1 MVQILNSGSNPTSGL
16 GSNRLS
22 SERVRRKNEARRL
35 EILHAAARVFRRR
48 GLAAAGMREIADEAD
63 LSPGNLYHYFSGK
76 DEILLFCQDR
86 TLEHML
92 AAVKAACASKVP
104 VAEQLRAV
112 MSAHVHCMLDELEGA
127 TAHLEVEA
135 LPEPLRAPIIA
146 KRDAYERAVR
156 ALVAQGMKRGE
167 FAAGDASLVTRA
179 MLGAVN
185 WTARWYRP
193 DGARSVTEIARSLSD
208 YLVRGLAAAP
218 STRSARTAAVSGVRK

>member
-1 MVQILNSGSNPTSGL
+1 MVQVLNPGSN
-16 GSNRLS
+16 NAS
-22 SERVRRKNEARRL
+22 SQRVRRKFEARQL

-48 GLAAAGMREIADEAD
+48 GLAAAGMREIAEEAD

-86 TLEHML
+86 TLGHML
-92 AAVKAACASKVP
+92 AAVKAARACALP
-104 VAEQLRAV
+104 LAEQLRAV
-112 MSAHVHCMLDELEGA
+112 MRDHVHCMLDELEGA

-135 LPEPLRAPIIA
+135 LPAALRAPMIE

-156 ALVAQGMKRGE
+156 ALVAKGMKRRE
-167 FAAGDASLVTRA
+167 FAPGDASLVTRA

-193 DGARSVTEIARSLSD
+193 DGARTVDEIAKSLSD
-208 YLVRGLAAAP
+208 YLVRGLGAAAP
-218 STRSARTAAVSGVRK
+218 SYGVRK